1 MRFWTREGKGSS
13 SSAAW
18 NSRIRTV
25 APLAAGIV
33 LTVLAVTAAR
43 QRIASL
49 EREIRA
55 RNEPVEIMVAAEPIP
70 ANGTLSVGN
79 LAKKG
84 LPASGA
90 GRRNIRAAEF
100 EQVLGTR
107 IRWEIEPGE
116 PILWSDILDPETEE
130 ILSRTIQAGRR
141 AITMDADP
149 RSSFSGLLRPGDR
162 VDILHER
169 EAGSGFRPLLY
180 EVPVVAVDRL
190 LRGRDEKEER
200 TEPSTITLSVLP
212 EESIRL
218 SHAAHNG
225 RLQYLLRNPGDH
237 SRPKRS
243 SRPARRRLHVEI
255 LKGGLPE
262 ERIPVVGGEPS

>member
-1 MRFWTREGKGSS
+1 MRFWKRKGEGSS

-18 NSRIRTV
+18 NRRIRTV

-33 LTVLAVTAAR
+33 LTVLAVSAAR

-49 EREIRA
+49 EREIRE

-70 ANGTLSVGN
+70 ARGTLSGVN
-79 LAKKG
+79 LAKKA

-90 GRRNIRAAEF
+90 GSRNIPAAEF
-100 EQVLGTR
+100 ERILGTR

-116 PILWSDILDPETEE
+116 PILWSDLEDPKAEGS
-130 ILSRTIQAGRR
+130 LSRTIPAGRR
-141 AITMDADP
+141 AITVDADP

-169 EAGSGFRPLLY
+169 EAGTGFRPLLY
-180 EVPVVAVDRL
+180 EIPVVAVDRL
-190 LRGRDEKEER
+190 LRDPQETEER
-200 TEPSTITLSVLP
+200 AEPSTLTLSVLP

-218 SHAAHNG
+218 AHAAHNG
-225 RLQYLLRNPGDH
+225 KLQYLLRNPGDH

-243 SRPARRRLHVEI
+243 ARPARRMQHVEI
-255 LKGGLPE
+255 LKGGVPE
-262 ERIPVVGGEPS
+262 ERIPVTGGEPS

>member
-1 MRFWTREGKGSS
+1 MRFWTRKGKDSS

-18 NSRIRTV
+18 NSWIRTV
-25 APLAAGIV
+25 APLAAGVV
-33 LTVLAVTAAR
+33 LTVLAVSVAR

-49 EREIRA
+49 EREIRE

-70 ANGTLSVGN
+70 ANGTLSVAN
-79 LAKKG
+79 LAKKA

-90 GRRNIRAAEF
+90 GRRNIRAGEF
-100 EQVLGTR
+100 ERILGTR
-107 IRWEIEPGE
+107 IRWEIDSGE
-116 PILWSDILDPETEE
+116 PILWTDIEAPDAEE
-130 ILSRTIQAGRR
+130 ILSRTIPTGRR

-169 EAGSGFRPLLY
+169 EAGGGFRPLLY
-180 EVPVVAVDRL
+180 EIPVVAVDRM
-190 LRGRDEKEER
+190 LRGLDEREARAE
-200 TEPSTITLSVLP
+200 TSTITLSVLP
-212 EESIRL
+212 EESIPL

-225 RLQYLLRNPGDH
+225 KLQYLLRNPGDH
-237 SRPKRS
+237 SRPNRS
-243 SRPARRRLHVEI
+243 ARPFRRRLYVEI
-255 LKGGLPE
+255 LKGGVPE